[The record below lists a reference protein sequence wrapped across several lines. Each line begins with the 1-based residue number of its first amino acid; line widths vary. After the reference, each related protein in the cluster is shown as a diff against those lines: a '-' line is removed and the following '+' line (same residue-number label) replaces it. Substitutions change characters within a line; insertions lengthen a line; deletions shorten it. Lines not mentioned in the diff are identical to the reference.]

1 MLLFKEKKY
10 SIVFLIL
17 VLFCSEMI
25 GQSRNIIGT
34 HKTTKTKV
42 VKKERDRIEDPTE
55 TLAKSITAHSSSD
68 SEKVYAIYRW
78 IAANIRYDTELR
90 LSKKLQKKIYT
101 SEENV
106 VDNVLDRK
114 MALCGGYAFL
124 FRDLCEHVNI
134 PVKVVHGFTKPI
146 EGQPQNYKQPNHTW
160 NAVKLNG
167 EWQLLDITWAIS
179 HGSENKPD
187 NFWFLTRPQ
196 DFIYSH
202 YPENEIWTLLRNP
215 ISLSEFKKSIHR

>member
-10 SIVFLIL
+10 LIVFLIL

-34 HKTTKTKV
+34 PKAGKINV
-42 VKKERDRIEDPTE
+42 VKKERGRVVDPTE
-55 TLAKSITAHSSSD
+55 TLAKLITTHSRSD

-90 LSKKLQKKIYT
+90 FSKKLQKKIYI
-101 SEENV
+101 SEKNV
-106 VDNVLDRK
+106 VENVLDRK

-124 FRDLCEHVNI
+124 FRDLCEHLNI
-134 PVKVVHGFTKPI
+134 PAEVIHGFTKAI

-160 NAVKLNG
+160 NAVKLDG
-167 EWQLLDITWAIS
+167 KWQLLDITWAVG
-179 HGSENKPD
+179 HGSSKPD
-187 NFWFLTRPQ
+187 DFWYLTTPE
-196 DFIYSH
+196 DFIYTH
-202 YPENEIWTLLRNP
+202 YPENPKWILMNNH
-215 ISLSEFKKSIHR
+215 ISFAEFKKR

>member
-1 MLLFKEKKY
+1 MAILKEKKY
-10 SIVFLIL
+10 LIVLLIS
-17 VLFCSEMI
+17 VFFYTEMM

-34 HKTTKTKV
+34 YIPPKAKT
-42 VKKERDRIEDPTE
+42 VKKKKGKVDPIAN
-55 TLAKSITAHSSSD
+55 LAKSITVNSHSD

-90 LSKKLQKKIYT
+90 FSKKLQKKIYI

-106 VDNVLDRK
+106 VDNVLDRR

-124 FRDLCEHVNI
+124 FRDLCESINI
-134 PVKVVHGFTKPI
+134 PVEVIHGFTKAI

-167 EWQLLDITWAIS
+167 KWQLLDITWAIS
-179 HGSENKPD
+179 HGNGKTPD
-187 NFWFLTRPQ
+187 DFWILTRPE

-202 YPENEIWTLLRNP
+202 YPENPRWTLLDNR
-215 ISLSEFKKSIHR
+215 ISFTEFKKR

>member
-1 MLLFKEKKY
+1 MLLFKNKKF
-10 SIVFLIL
+10 SIVLLIL
-17 VLFCSEMI
+17 MLFCTEMM

-34 HKTTKTKV
+34 HKTTKTRV
-42 VKKERDRIEDPTE
+42 VKKERYRIEDPTE
-55 TLAKSITAHSSSD
+55 TLAKSITAYSRSD

-78 IAANIRYDTELR
+78 IASNIQYDTELR
-90 LSKKLQKKIYT
+90 FSKKLQKKIYT

-124 FRDLCEHVNI
+124 FRDLCERVNI

-167 EWQLLDITWAIS
+167 KWQLLDITWAVG
-179 HGSENKPD
+179 HGSSKPD
-187 NFWFLTRPQ
+187 DFWYLTRPE
-196 DFIYSH
+196 DFIYTH
-202 YPENEIWTLLRNP
+202 YPENPKWTLMNNR
-215 ISLSEFKKSIHR
+215 ISFADFKKR